1 MHITRSLATFAVAM
15 MSVFGGTGCIKSM
28 LLNGQIESTRK
39 ASSAVD
45 TVQDYEVARSVA
57 YAGLAQFEGMHK
69 LAPKN
74 KDALFMLTKGWS
86 GAAAAFIEDDMEIAE
101 DLKERD
107 TAEYHK
113 QRGIAAYERAINYGL
128 EYLALDA
135 SGFEAATKNDST
147 MRSWLKENF
156 DDKEDAQILLWLGYS
171 WIARVNLAKEDPEMV
186 AKLWI
191 GVAIVER
198 SVELDREYAYG
209 TGLTI
214 LAAYH
219 ARTAQAELADS
230 EKLFQEVAS
239 ITGGNALLPKF
250 NHATKLLCAKAD
262 KDGYEKEL
270 KAIVDA
276 GDVMPLQRLQNA
288 IAKRKAKRYLGKAR
302 MNEMREN
309 CAFQ

>member
-1 MHITRSLATFAVAM
+1 MQITRSLATFAVAM

-45 TVQDYEVARSVA
+45 TIQDYEVARSVA

-69 LAPKN
+69 LAPGN

-107 TAEYHK
+107 VAEYHK
-113 QRGIAAYERAINYGL
+113 QRGIAAYDRAVGYGL
-128 EYLALDA
+128 EYLSHTAK
-135 SGFEAATKNDST
+135 GFDAATKNDST
-147 MRSWLKENF
+147 LRSWLKENF

-171 WIARVNLAKEDPEMV
+171 WMARVNLAKDDPTMV

-198 SVELDREYAYG
+198 SVELDRNYSYG

-219 ARTAQAELADS
+219 ARTALSEVADS
-230 EKLFQEVAS
+230 EKLFAEVIAM
-239 ITGGNALLPKF
+239 TGGNSLLPKF
-250 NHATKLLCAKAD
+250 NHASKLLCAKAD
-262 KDGYEKEL
+262 KAGYEEEL
-270 KAIVDA
+270 KAIVKA

-288 IAKRKAKRYLGKAR
+288 IAKRKANRYLGKAR
-302 MNEMREN
+302 MSEMREN
-309 CAFQ
+309 CAF